1 MASLAGRR
9 FVNPATVETQVFD
22 WGTIKWL
29 SEPRVTGTERF
40 TMGVVLLQPG
50 KGHVRH
56 NHPGTEEIL
65 YVVSGQG
72 KQMIDI
78 DGEQWEPIAAGDMI
92 HIPADIFH
100 STVNTGWESLKLIAV
115 YSPPGPEALL
125 RAMAECR
132 GNLREMRLR
141 NVCARTPTDIAESD
155 DQDFDPSPGKPRQGL
170 LGDAIVRDQDI
181 YFMGR
186 ANDRWAHH
194 ANLAGISNHHHLL

>member
-1 MASLAGRR
+1 MAKFAGRR
-9 FVNPATVETQVFD
+9 FVTPATVETQVFD

-29 SEPRVTGTERF
+29 SEPRVTGTDRF

-50 KGHVRH
+50 KGHLRH

-72 KQMIDI
+72 NQMIDI
-78 DGEQWEPIAAGDMI
+78 DGEQWEPISAGDLV

-100 STVNTGWESLKLIAV
+100 STVNTGWEPLKLIAI

-132 GNLREMRLR
+132 
-141 NVCARTPTDIAESD
+141 VIA
-155 DQDFDPSPGKPRQGL
+155 PGELPE
-170 LGDAIVRDQDI
+170 I
-181 YFMGR
+181 
-186 ANDRWAHH
+186 
-194 ANLAGISNHHHLL
+194 